1 MSYDFR
7 ISKLLANFTV
17 EKLKITYQKS
27 KKMKAFVF
35 LINGSYESVISTN
48 QRQAEKDMCDKC
60 IAAFTTVALADKFA
74 EMMNNG
80 SK

>member
-1 MSYDFR
+1 
-7 ISKLLANFTV
+7 
-17 EKLKITYQKS
+17 
-27 KKMKAFVF
+27 MKAFVF

-60 IAAFTTVALADKFA
+60 IAAFASVALADKFA

>member
-1 MSYDFR
+1 
-7 ISKLLANFTV
+7 
-17 EKLKITYQKS
+17 
-27 KKMKAFVF
+27 MKAFVF

-48 QRQAEKDMCDKC
+48 LRQAEKDMCDKC

>member
-17 EKLKITYQKS
+17 ENLKQPPLKS

-35 LINGSYESVISTN
+35 LINGRYETVISTN
-48 QRQAEKDMCDKC
+48 QRQAEKDMGDKC
-60 IAAFTTVALADKFA
+60 IAAFATSVLADKFT
-74 EMMNNG
+74 EMMNN
-80 SK
+80 SNK

>member
-1 MSYDFR
+1 MGPPQDSC
-7 ISKLLANFTV
+7 SWVLA
-17 EKLKITYQKS
+17 
-27 KKMKAFVF
+27 
-35 LINGSYESVISTN
+35 
-48 QRQAEKDMCDKC
+48 QAEKDMCDKC